1 MAYDYQTLQIKNEL
15 GVLTA
20 TINNP
25 PVNVM
30 THSLYMDLVGFTS
43 EVEQDESVKVVVFQS
58 ADPDFFIAHDLD
70 RENRS
75 LLRQGRLAFVLHHDL
90 RADLDQAFQQITAY
104 HKLRPPVLAEGPADV
119 QIITPSNCP
128 REELA

>member
-58 ADPDFFIAHDLD
+58 ADPDFFIAHFDVEAILEFEAD
-70 RENRS
+70 APAEKSMSSRIFTLCVNALEQCQRRP
-75 LLRQGRLAFVLHHDL
+75 LLKWPAEPVVVETNLH
-90 RADLDQAFQQITAY
+90 
-104 HKLRPPVLAEGPADV
+104 RPVICGLG
-119 QIITPSNCP
+119 
-128 REELA
+128 

>member
-58 ADPDFFIAHDLD
+58 ADPDFFIAHFDVEAIFVVSWAVTWD
-70 RENRS
+70 R
-75 LLRQGRLAFVLHHDL
+75 LGWAGFW
-90 RADLDQAFQQITAY
+90 QITFFIVILFLGLLY
-104 HKLRPPVLAEGPADV
+104 LWKKGGLDWGSRFMHSTSRRGH
-119 QIITPSNCP
+119 
-128 REELA
+128 R